1 MVAAFIMLNPEQYSD
16 DDGSEEGINIS
27 PLIDIVFILLLFF
40 VVTSVFVEE
49 TGVEVNKPDSS
60 QDRSL
65 DRQSILIAIS
75 ADGRVFHGGQEIGL
89 FGIGPTLNRL
99 AVSPD
104 EPVIIQ
110 ADGLTSTQVL
120 ISALDEVKAAGVT
133 NVNVATRKQ

>member
-1 MVAAFIMLNPEQYSD
+1 MLNLDYISQD
-16 DDGSEEGINIS
+16 NGSEEGINIS

-60 QDRSL
+60 QAQSL
-65 DRQSILIAIS
+65 NRQSILIAIS

-89 FGIGPTLNRL
+89 FGIGPTLNRF

-104 EPVIIQ
+104 QPVIIQ

-120 ISALDEVKAAGVT
+120 ISALDEVKAAGLE
-133 NVNVATRKQ
+133 NVNVATRTQ

>member
-1 MVAAFIMLNPEQYSD
+1 MLKPEYIPEGEGSD
-16 DDGSEEGINIS
+16 EGINIS

-49 TGVEVNKPDSS
+49 TGIEVNKPDSS

-75 ADGRVFHGGQEIGL
+75 ADGRIFYGGQEIGL
-89 FGIGPTLNRL
+89 YGISPTLNRL
-99 AVSPD
+99 AVSSD
-104 EPVIIQ
+104 QPVIIQ

-120 ISALDEVKAAGVT
+120 VSALDEVKAAGVE
-133 NVNVATRKQ
+133 NVNVATRK